1 MIEHR
6 KTRKTQKLSFTVNH
20 YPGHELR
27 STAVGEVNI
36 LKLLNSLNRN
46 KTYRMKLSLRSQGVE
61 EFFSQETP

>member
-20 YPGHELR
+20 YPGQELR

-46 KTYRMKLSLRSQGVE
+46 KTYRMKLSLRS
-61 EFFSQETP
+61 